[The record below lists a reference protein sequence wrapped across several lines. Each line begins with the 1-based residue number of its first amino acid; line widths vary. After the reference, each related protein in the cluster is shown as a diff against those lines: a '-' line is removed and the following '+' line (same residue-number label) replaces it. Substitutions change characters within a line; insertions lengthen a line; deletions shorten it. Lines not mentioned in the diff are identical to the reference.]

1 MIKKFE
7 EIPIPIRKEVKEEQ
21 VAHLL
26 NRKEAKEKLVIF
38 YVEKLEPGIKE
49 AIRLM
54 ENEIAESF
62 PSASKRVRLEMANDI
77 IFHQLSLR
85 K

>member
-1 MIKKFE
+1 MIKKNE
-7 EIPIPIRKEVKEEQ
+7 EIPIRE
-21 VAHLL
+21 
-26 NRKEAKEKLVIF
+26 EAKTKLVIF

-54 ENEIAESF
+54 ENEIAEIF
-62 PSASKRVRLEMANDI
+62 PLIPESVRMDMANDI
-77 IFHQLSLR
+77 IFSQLGMR